1 MGLPIPIRKV
11 LCIRPDNMGDVL
23 MSTPAM
29 RALKETFNASITL
42 LTSEQG
48 GAIASFIPVVDEV
61 LFFNAPWV
69 QHSGTEAAVSE
80 IAERLSAGGFDM
92 AVIFTVSSQNP
103 LPSAMLAYMA
113 GIPIRVAYCR
123 ENPYR
128 LLTHWIPDPEPLRCM
143 HKHQVQRDL
152 ELVQSVGAYTQDL
165 QLQLEPAIEAGPS
178 LTRKLIKEGL
188 SPDGNWCLLHP
199 GTRDLRRK
207 LPVHTWVDM
216 GLALRRKLRMP
227 LLLTGSAE
235 DAAEVREMQQ
245 RIGAGCYALAGK
257 LQLGEFIHLV
267 SRSAL
272 LISINSL
279 PLHVAA
285 AVQTPV
291 VALYAKTNPQH
302 LPWMVPSATLF
313 FDVGAD
319 QRSRNEILQFMHR
332 HYRWEGPPVSTEN
345 VITAV
350 QELLGSSKSR
360 SAAATTVS

>member
-1 MGLPIPIRKV
+1 MRLPIPIRKV

-48 GAIASFIPVVDEV
+48 GAIAPLIPFVDEV
-61 LFFNAPWV
+61 LLFNAPWV
-69 QHSGTEAAVSE
+69 QHNGAEAEVLQLVACLRDG
-80 IAERLSAGGFDM
+80 AFDL

-113 GIPIRVAYCR
+113 GIPLRLAYCR

-128 LLTHWIPDPEPLRCM
+128 LLTHWVPDPEPLRCM
-143 HKHQVQRDL
+143 DKHQVQRDL
-152 ELVQSVGAYTQDL
+152 DLVGFIGAHTTNREL
-165 QLQLEPAIEAGPS
+165 QLKPAAAPEKDLTEQLTALGVDPAG
-178 LTRKLIKEGL
+178 G
-188 SPDGNWCLLHP
+188 WCVLHP

-207 LPVHTWVDM
+207 LPADAWVDI
-216 GLALRRKLRMP
+216 GVTLLRNLDMP
-227 LLLTGSAE
+227 LLLTGSVDDVE
-235 DAAEVREMQQ
+235 EVKELRQ
-245 RIGAGCYALAGK
+245 RIGAGSYALAGK
-257 LQLGEFIHLV
+257 LELGAFVHLI
-267 SRSAL
+267 SKSAL

-279 PLHVAA
+279 PMHVAA

-302 LPWMVPSATLF
+302 LPWQVPAETLF
-313 FDVGAD
+313 FDVPEN

-332 HYRWEGPPVSTEN
+332 HYSWKGSPVSPQN
-345 VITAV
+345 VLAAA
-350 QELLGSSKSR
+350 QALLRKSR
-360 SAAATTVS
+360 PATATTAS